1 MSQETCMITMN
12 RIKWGIGILIFCFLF
27 VTCKKEENKGAN
39 AANTSDG
46 KLSITGV
53 VLFAVGDVR
62 IGDRKIKAGDI
73 ISQNESVITGK
84 KSSCDV
90 QIQESDA
97 GIVIRLKADSMFE
110 LKVTNVNG
118 KPVPSTMVNIGNA
131 MVNVSGKLKN
141 DENFQVVTPT
151 QTAGVRGTK
160 FDVSVAK
167 DGSTT
172 VSVSEGKVATQVRI
186 AEMDELP
193 LEVQEKS
200 QTVVA
205 VRKSLEAEEK
215 IIEAGY
221 KTHVTKSQTNRI
233 LKTTGLEDS
242 ISQVQFE
249 TKAKLS
255 PEEIDKAVTAIDKN
269 GKSTGLENSVPS
281 KSVQEGAFHKVE
293 KIPSKELETKL
304 NEYAELIAIEKKK
317 LETKESTTVAVKER
331 NEKNEAKLIQRMEEI
346 TGKTVSILNLK
357 SGLQVR
363 GIIFNEN
370 GVYYVITADGQ
381 QTYQESE
388 VDGMEL

>member
-1 MSQETCMITMN
+1 
-12 RIKWGIGILIFCFLF
+12 
-27 VTCKKEENKGAN
+27 
-39 AANTSDG
+39 
-46 KLSITGV
+46 
-53 VLFAVGDVR
+53 
-62 IGDRKIKAGDI
+62 
-73 ISQNESVITGK
+73 
-84 KSSCDV
+84 
-90 QIQESDA
+90 
-97 GIVIRLKADSMFE
+97 MFE

>member
-1 MSQETCMITMN
+1 MSQQTYMITMN
-12 RIKWGIGILIFCFLF
+12 TIKWGIGILIFCFLF
-27 VTCKKEENKGAN
+27 ITCKKEENKGAT
-39 AANTSDG
+39 ANPAEG
-46 KLSITGV
+46 KSSLTGL

-73 ISQNESVITGK
+73 ISQNESVLTGK

-97 GIVIRLKADSMFE
+97 GIVIRLKAESMFE
-110 LKVTNVNG
+110 LKMTNVNG

-172 VSVSEGKVATQVRI
+172 VSVSEGKVATQVRV

-193 LEVQEKS
+193 IEVQEKS
-200 QTVVA
+200 KTITA
-205 VRKSLEAEEK
+205 VKKSLEAEEK

-221 KTHVTKSQTNRI
+221 QTHVTKSQTNKI

-255 PEEIDKAVTAIDKN
+255 PEEIDKAVNAIDKN
-269 GKSTGLENSVPS
+269 GNSTKLENSAPS
-281 KSVQEGAFHKVE
+281 KSVQEGAFQKVE
-293 KIPSKELETKL
+293 KIPSKQLESKL

-317 LETKESTTVAVKER
+317 LETKESTTLAVKER
-331 NEKNEAKLIQRMEEI
+331 NEKHEEKLIQRMEEI
-346 TGKTVSILNLK
+346 TGKSFSILNLK
-357 SGLQVR
+357 SGKQVR

-370 GVYYVITADGQ
+370 GVYFIITPDGQ
-381 QTYQESE
+381 EAYQESE
-388 VDGMEL
+388 VDGIEL

>member
-1 MSQETCMITMN
+1 MITMN

-27 VTCKKEENKGAN
+27 ITCKKEENKGAT
-39 AANTSDG
+39 ASPAEG
-46 KLSITGV
+46 KSSLTGL

-73 ISQNESVITGK
+73 ISQNESVLTGK

-97 GIVIRLKADSMFE
+97 GIVIRLKAESMFE
-110 LKVTNVNG
+110 LKMTNVNG

-172 VSVSEGKVATQVRI
+172 VSVSEGKVATQVRV

-193 LEVQEKS
+193 IEVQEKS
-200 QTVVA
+200 KTITA
-205 VRKSLEAEEK
+205 VKKSLEAEEK

-221 KTHVTKSQTNRI
+221 QTHVTKSQTNKI

-255 PEEIDKAVTAIDKN
+255 PEEIDKAVNAIDKN
-269 GKSTGLENSVPS
+269 GNSTKLENSAPS
-281 KSVQEGAFHKVE
+281 KSVQEGAFQKVE
-293 KIPSKELETKL
+293 KIPSKQLESKL

-317 LETKESTTVAVKER
+317 LETKESTTLAVKER
-331 NEKNEAKLIQRMEEI
+331 NEKHEEKLIQRMEEI
-346 TGKTVSILNLK
+346 TGKSFSILNLK
-357 SGLQVR
+357 SGKQVR

-370 GVYYVITADGQ
+370 GVYYIITPDGQ
-381 QTYQESE
+381 EAYQESE
-388 VDGMEL
+388 VDGIEL